1 MTIGRIIRILAASII
16 GTTLLTTSASAV
28 FSPRIE
34 DFEDTVRAEL
44 SEIGISE
51 SDVVTLRVYPHYDRR
66 NLVDRATGWVR
77 IEQCPEGWIV
87 VNMSAFATVTYTYT
101 HGQCEVPGLD

>member
-1 MTIGRIIRILAASII
+1 MTIGRTTRIIAASIL
-16 GTTLLTTSASAV
+16 GTALFSTTASAV

-34 DFEDTVRAEL
+34 DFEDTVRTEL

-66 NLVDRATGWVR
+66 NIVDRAAGWVR
-77 IEQCPEGWIV
+77 IQQCPEGWIV
-87 VNMSAFATVTYTYT
+87 VNMSAFATVTYAYT
-101 HGQCEVPGLD
+101 HGQCDIPGLD